1 MGARPSPLMD
11 ATIVFD
17 LDGTLIDTAP
27 DLVDVLNGLLIE
39 EGLAALPLDE
49 ARPMIGRGARALIE
63 RGFAADGAHLGR
75 AHADLLFETFI
86 DRYRGRI
93 ARKSLP
99 FAGAADALSEIA
111 RAGARLA
118 VCTNKPTDLAVALL
132 EALDL
137 AGLFAAIVG
146 PEGAPAAKPDPS
158 HLLVTIDKAG
168 GRANSAVMVGD
179 SAADAQAARGA
190 GVPLILVSFGYTE
203 TPARD
208 LAPDILID
216 AFDELPSACARLLAP
231 CSPPVQPV

>member
-1 MGARPSPLMD
+1 MGAHPSPLTD

-39 EGLAALPLDE
+39 EGLAALPLDQ

-63 RGFAADGAHLGR
+63 RGFAADGAHLGK

-99 FAGAADALSEIA
+99 FPGAAGALGEIA

-118 VCTNKPTDLAVALL
+118 VCTNKPTDLAITLL

-146 PEGAPAAKPDPS
+146 PEGAPAPKPDPR
-158 HLLVTIDKAG
+158 HLLATIEKAG
-168 GRANSAVMVGD
+168 GRADRAVMVGD

-216 AFDELPSACARLLAP
+216 AFDELPGACARLLAP
-231 CSPPVQPV
+231 CSAPVQPV

>member
-39 EGLAALPLDE
+39 EGLAALPLVE
-49 ARPMIGRGARALIE
+49 ARPMIGRGARVLIE
-63 RGFAADGAHLGR
+63 RGFAADRAPLGKAHS
-75 AHADLLFETFI
+75 DKLFERFI
-86 DRYRGRI
+86 ERYRGRI

-99 FAGAADALSEIA
+99 FPGATGALSELA

-118 VCTNKPTDLAVALL
+118 ICTNKPTDLAVTLL
-132 EALDL
+132 EVLAL

-146 PEGAPAAKPDPS
+146 PEGAPASKPDPS
-158 HLLVTIDKAG
+158 HLLATIVKAG
-168 GRANSAVMVGD
+168 GRADRAIMVGD

-208 LAPDILID
+208 LTPDILID
-216 AFDELPSACARLLAP
+216 SFDELAGACARLLAP
-231 CSPPVQPV
+231 CSAPAQPL